1 MMTRVNQ
8 AVKGTLRVLV
18 PNFRVNTNPSTNRQG
33 INSVDACRAST
44 ERERGEKGNLLFTS

>member
-18 PNFRVNTNPSTNRQG
+18 PNFRVNTNPSRKRQG